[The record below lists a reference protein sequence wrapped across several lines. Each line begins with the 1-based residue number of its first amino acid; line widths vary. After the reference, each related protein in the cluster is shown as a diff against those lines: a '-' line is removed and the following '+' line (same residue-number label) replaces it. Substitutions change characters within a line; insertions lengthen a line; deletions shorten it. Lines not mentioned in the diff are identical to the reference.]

1 MATEIEISSLDLRY
15 EGYRMKNP
23 ALEGRLLAS
32 IVQRGIEEPLE
43 GVQGAGSL
51 ILLNGFKRYRCAR
64 QLQIRTVPFSSL
76 GQEEVGAIL
85 NLLRV
90 SNDKTLSIL
99 EQARF
104 LSELKQTRR
113 MSLGEIAESLCR
125 SKAWVSMRLQFAG

>member
-32 IVQRGIEEPLE
+32 VAQRGIEEPLE
-43 GVQGAGSL
+43 GVQVGESL
-51 ILLNGFKRYRCAR
+51 ILLNGFKRHRCAR
-64 QLQIRTVPFSSL
+64 QLQIRTVPFRSL
-76 GQEEVGAIL
+76 GEEESGAIL

-104 LSELKQTRR
+104 LRAAR
-113 MSLGEIAESLCR
+113 
-125 SKAWVSMRLQFAG
+125 